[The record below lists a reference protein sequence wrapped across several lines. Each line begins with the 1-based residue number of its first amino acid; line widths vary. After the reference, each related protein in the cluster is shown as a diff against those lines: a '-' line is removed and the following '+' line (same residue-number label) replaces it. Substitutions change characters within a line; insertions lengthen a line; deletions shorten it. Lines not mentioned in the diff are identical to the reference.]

1 MQEWLIHTV
10 TVHPYLV
17 YGLVFLIAAAEGPI
31 ISILL
36 GVLIKLGFFAFAP
49 SYAAVIAGDLFSDS
63 VWYYVGRFFMS
74 AFIIRFGK
82 YFGVSEDNIV
92 KVKHL
97 FHKYNFPILFISK
110 ITNGFGLSL
119 AVLLTAGT
127 VRVPFFRF
135 ISVNF
140 LGQFVWSGFLIA
152 LGYFFSNLYFTLDTV
167 IGHASV
173 FLMFGVVVAAF
184 FGFTQY
190 LKKKV
195 GQIK

>member
-10 TVHPYLV
+10 TIHPYLV

-36 GVLIKLGFFAFAP
+36 GVLIKLGYFAFIP
-49 SYAAVIAGDLFSDS
+49 SYAAVIAGDIFSDT
-63 VWYYVGRFFMS
+63 VWYYIGRYFAS
-74 AFIIRFGK
+74 AFIKHYGK
-82 YFGVSEDNIV
+82 YFGVTDDNIS
-92 KVKHL
+92 KVKHI

-127 VRVPFFRF
+127 VRIPFLRF

-152 LGYFFSNLYFTLDTV
+152 VGFFFSNLYFKYDS
-167 IGHASV
+167 IFGHVSV
-173 FLMFGVVVAAF
+173 VLIFLAVAA
-184 FGFTQY
+184 GFIGFSQY
-190 LKKKV
+190 LRKRVEK
-195 GQIK
+195 